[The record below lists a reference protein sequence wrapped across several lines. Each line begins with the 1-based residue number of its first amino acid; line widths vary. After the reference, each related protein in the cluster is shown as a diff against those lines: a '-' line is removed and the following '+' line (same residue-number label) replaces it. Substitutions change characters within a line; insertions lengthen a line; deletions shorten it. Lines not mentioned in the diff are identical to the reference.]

1 MTLILEVNGQAR
13 PVQTALTDT
22 LLSVLRDQLQLTAAK
37 RGCNQG
43 VCGACTVL
51 IDGRPQRACL
61 SLAVNCEGAA
71 ITTLEGLQ
79 RDAALKALQ
88 AAFAAAGAVQCGF
101 CTPGILISARWL
113 LARQPRPSVDQ
124 IRESLSGNLCRCT
137 GYRKIVDA
145 VATAEREAA
154 VVTAPAGAVGT
165 GLARTDIREKVEGRA
180 QYLADLYRPQM
191 LHGAILGS
199 PHPHARIKSYDIR
212 AALAVP
218 GVHAVLTGDDFGNHR
233 MGAFIKDE
241 HAIAKGKVRYV
252 GEPVAAVAAETE
264 AAAKLA
270 ARAIE
275 VEYEELPA
283 VLAPED
289 ALRPGAPIIHEDLA
303 AYFKVFDA
311 GSHDNV
317 CSRTSLRDGDEAAW
331 AQCDVIVEGNFT
343 TQPQAHVSLEPCGA
357 LAEPD
362 PSGRITLWSAN
373 QSVFRVQANVCESL
387 GLPMAQLRCLTPRIG
402 AGFGN
407 KMEPHIQPI
416 AVKLALATGRPV
428 KLVLS
433 REEDFEIVRARHPF
447 RTRIKTGARR
457 DGTLVAREVEVLLD
471 GGAYAD
477 DSPGVLGYSLLMSCG
492 PYRFA
497 CRKASG
503 TLVYT
508 NKLRFGAF
516 RGFGNPQVSF
526 ASEQQLDQIAERLGL
541 DALELRAN
549 NMLRPGDRWF
559 GGAEVASNGLPECIE
574 RVKAASGWRK
584 GLDVQPSSP
593 GRRRSLGAAC
603 TAHISG
609 LLATGAIVR
618 MLEDGTIV
626 LNTGAVD
633 IGQGSDTALTQ
644 ICAEALKLPVQ
655 CVRLANPDTDG
666 SPYNWGTTASRVTYT
681 TGRAV
686 VAAARD
692 VERQIKQHASEM
704 LECDVID
711 LELRPGGKVGL
722 VGVPDKVVSFFEVSA
737 RAHWARGG
745 PIIGTN
751 SFVFDRRS
759 FDPKRAV
766 AIGLP
771 FPQIGVF
778 SFGALVVDVEI
789 DDVTGK
795 VEVKRAWSAVD
806 VGRAINP
813 LAVEGQIEG
822 AFVQGM
828 GFALSEEM
836 VWDGARLANPSLM
849 DYKVPTALDAPYEIH
864 PIIVEAPEPD
874 GPFGAKG
881 VGEIGI
887 NAVPAAIANAA
898 AAATGIRFNA
908 LPLTPERVLRAMLE
922 Q

>member
-1 MTLILEVNGQAR
+1 MTEM
-13 PVQTALTDT
+13 PH
-22 LLSVLRDQLQLTAAK
+22 
-37 RGCNQG
+37 
-43 VCGACTVL
+43 
-51 IDGRPQRACL
+51 
-61 SLAVNCEGAA
+61 
-71 ITTLEGLQ
+71 
-79 RDAALKALQ
+79 
-88 AAFAAAGAVQCGF
+88 
-101 CTPGILISARWL
+101 
-113 LARQPRPSVDQ
+113 
-124 IRESLSGNLCRCT
+124 
-137 GYRKIVDA
+137 
-145 VATAEREAA
+145 
-154 VVTAPAGAVGT
+154 AVGA
-165 GLARTDIREKVEGRA
+165 GLARLDVREKVEGRA
-180 QYLADLYRPQM
+180 QYVADLYRPGM
-191 LHGAILGS
+191 LHGAIFGS
-199 PHPHARIKSYDIR
+199 PHAHARIKSYDIR
-212 AALAVP
+212 EALAVP
-218 GVHAVLTGDDFGNHR
+218 GVHAVLTGDDFGDHR

-264 AAAKLA
+264 AAARLA
-270 ARAIE
+270 ARLVN

-283 VLAPED
+283 VLTPED
-289 ALRPGAPIIHEDLA
+289 ALMPGAAIIHEEVA
-303 AYFKVFDA
+303 SYFKVFDA
-311 GSHDNV
+311 GSHRNV
-317 CSRTSLRDGDEAAW
+317 CSRTSLTDGDASAW
-331 AQCDVIVEGNFT
+331 SQCEVVVEGSFT

-362 PSGRITLWSAN
+362 ASGRITLWSAN

-387 GLPMAQLRCLTPRIG
+387 GLPMAQLRCVTPRVG

-407 KMEPHIQPI
+407 KMEAHIQPI

-428 KLVLS
+428 KLVLT

-447 RTRIKTGARR
+447 KLRVKTGATR
-457 DGTLVAREVEVLLD
+457 DGTLIAREVEVLLD

-477 DSPGVLGYSLLMSCG
+477 DSPGVLGYSLFMSCG
-492 PYRFA
+492 PYRF
-497 CRKASG
+497 RHMKASG

-526 ASEQQLDQIAERLGL
+526 AGEQQIDEIAERLKL
-541 DALELRAN
+541 DPLELRAKN
-549 NMLRPGDRWF
+549 ILRARDKWF
-559 GGAEVASNGLPECIE
+559 GGSEIASNGLAECIE
-574 RVKAASGWRK
+574 RVRSASGWSGRRA
-584 GLDVQPSSP
+584 LPISP
-593 GRRRSLGAAC
+593 GRKRALGAAC

-618 MLEDGTIV
+618 MLEDGSIV

-644 ICAEALKLPVQ
+644 ICAESLKVPVER
-655 CVRLANPDTDG
+655 VRLASPDTDG

-686 VAAARD
+686 VAAARE
-692 VERQIKQHASEM
+692 VERQIKEHASEM
-704 LECDVID
+704 LECDKVD
-711 LELRPGGKVGL
+711 LELRPGGKVGI
-722 VGVPDKVVSFFEVSA
+722 VGVPKREVSFFEVSA

-745 PIIGTN
+745 PIVGTN
-751 SFVFDRRS
+751 SYVFDRPS
-759 FDPKRAV
+759 VDPKRAIAV
-766 AIGLP
+766 GLP

-778 SFGALVVDVEI
+778 AFGALVVDIEI
-789 DDVTGK
+789 DEATGMIA
-795 VEVKRAWSAVD
+795 VQRAWSAID

-828 GFALSEEM
+828 GLALSEEM

-849 DYKVPTALDAPYEIH
+849 DYKVPTALDAPYEINS
-864 PIIVEAPEPD
+864 IIVEAPEPD

-887 NAVPAAIANAA
+887 NVVPAAIANAA

-908 LPLTPERVLRAMLE
+908 LPLAPERVLRAMLAK
-922 Q
+922 